1 MNRKNLVR
9 LLITAITPL
18 FLLGCSNTQS
28 SEEKDNSEALASLEQ
43 IEAPAEEIS
52 QETEDE
58 EDLNYDED
66 LGDIDLA
73 YHDEDYEE
81 PVGALCKNLE
91 ELEYLKEPM
100 LFRNDLDAYLKYYL
114 PYIDHEYDAYVL
126 KGTEKNTNAL
136 YSFKINVEKIMEDG
150 SDLEIRC
157 ILEGGYDH
165 YNFFSELTPNGTD
178 EIIWGAGLIDDSEFK

>member
-52 QETEDE
+52 QETENE

-81 PVGALCKNLE
+81 PVGALCRNLD
-91 ELEYLKEPM
+91 ELEYLKDPM

-114 PYIDHEYDAYVL
+114 PYIDHEYDTYVL
-126 KGTEKNTNAL
+126 KGTEKKDNIAL
-136 YSFKINVEKIMEDG
+136 DFKIRVEGIMEDG

-157 ILEGGYDH
+157 AKKTGYDH
-165 YNFFSELTPNGTD
+165 FTFYSELTPDGTD

>member
-1 MNRKNLVR
+1 MNRKNLAR
-9 LLITAITPL
+9 LLITAIIPL
-18 FLLGCSNTQS
+18 FLLGCSNKQS

-52 QETEDE
+52 QETEHE

-73 YHDEDYEE
+73 YHDENYEE
-81 PVGALCKNLE
+81 PVGAFCRNLD
-91 ELEYLKEPM
+91 ELEYLKDPM

-114 PYIDHEYDAYVL
+114 PYIDREYDTYVL
-126 KGTEKNTNAL
+126 SGTEKDNAAAHT
-136 YSFKINVEKIMEDG
+136 FKIKVEGILEDG
-150 SDLEIRC
+150 SDLEIKC
-157 ILEGGYDH
+157 SKKGGYDH
-165 YNFFSELTPNGTD
+165 FTFYSELTPDGTD